1 MVVQMLGAVPGREL
15 GAKKDLIQLL
25 ETCRSE
31 LPTSGFYDYHRIAK
45 LLGCSP
51 PGITVV
57 LERIRAAGY
66 PATRTH
72 FSGYGI
78 KTEAPLDVL
87 LNAVG
92 TDKRQ

>member
-1 MVVQMLGAVPGREL
+1 MLGAIAGREL
-15 GAKKDLIQLL
+15 GTTRDLLGLL
-25 ETCRSE
+25 DTCRSE
-31 LPTSGFYDYHRIAK
+31 LPTASFYDYHHIAK

-51 PGITVV
+51 PTITTV

-78 KTEAPLDVL
+78 RTEAPLDVIRG
-87 LNAVG
+87 AVG
-92 TDKRQ
+92 REKQT